1 MNSDLQP
8 ILHRAKSAYE
18 GFDLKFKD
26 LIIWV
31 PEHKR
36 FRKVFPKKAIIKGIS
51 GHIKPGTMTA
61 IIGPSG
67 SGKTTLMN
75 FLSGR
80 QNSSQQFQTYCEYFI
95 DDTKIESVNEFK
107 NIIGYVLQDDIMDT
121 RMTPRQLFE
130 FYAKFRGRKDFKEK
144 AQEVIEE
151 MGLEK
156 CANTVVGGL
165 FVRGISG
172 GERKR
177 TSIGIELISE
187 PNLLFLDEPTTGLD
201 STTALEIM
209 KNIADLRDRGITVI
223 STIHQ
228 PSDEIMAHFDKVLIL
243 CDGHI
248 IYDGSPLQIKDH
260 LTRMGFENPAFETP
274 IEYFMKIIDKDD
286 IRVKLIKETGE
297 AKEEVV
303 TKIHAERIEMFI
315 EDAKRAAEEKEQSQD
330 PRNRV
335 ESNIGQLRS
344 LALRK
349 NQNINPLRQ
358 LRIFLTVYFRLF
370 FQDFFGIIIKSILF
384 WVTFVV
390 LLLVFVKMPSIEEDP
405 RAAMQNKAG
414 FYFMFMINMIFAG
427 NNATSTLF
435 LPQKL
440 IYLKDRQSRMYGKFA
455 FFWSNSV
462 DIIPYYIVNITI
474 AVIIYFYVLG
484 LNNDSSENLAW
495 IWAFFFF
502 AVWMAGA
509 SFGLII
515 SMIVDHIE
523 QSGPLAPLLILPQI
537 IVAGFFANIKT
548 ITWPLFIYSFISVPR
563 FAFQGLILTE
573 FRNADQYR
581 LNCKIK
587 TPCPNDTSKTC
598 TIAVPPSQA
607 DICDPR
613 KVFDFYETDVWVNFI
628 AAMVIMIGFRVI
640 AYLIFL
646 RKYREVQTNYG
657 FDQELFDLYCKPQ
670 IQDQSPLKPA
680 ENSEKIVEINVIK
693 QK

>member
-1 MNSDLQP
+1 MDSDFQP
-8 ILHRAKSAYE
+8 IIQRTRSSYE

-26 LIIWV
+26 LLIWV

-51 GHIKPGTMTA
+51 AHIKPGTMTA

-80 QNSSQQFQTYCEYFI
+80 QNSSQQFKTYSEYFI
-95 DDTKIESVNEFK
+95 NDTKIESLNEFK

-121 RMTPRQLFE
+121 RMTPRELFE
-130 FYAKFRGRKDFKEK
+130 FYAKFRGRKDFKAK

-151 MGLEK
+151 MNLEK
-156 CANTVVGGL
+156 CSSTVVGGL

-177 TSIGIELISE
+177 TSIGIELVSD

-228 PSDEIMAHFDKVLIL
+228 PSDEIMEHFDKVLIL

-248 IYDGSPLQIKDH
+248 IYDGSPANIKDY
-260 LTRMGFENPAFETP
+260 LNKIGFGNSEFETP
-274 IEYFMKIIDKDD
+274 IEYFMKIIDRDD
-286 IRVKLIKETGE
+286 IKVKLIKETGE
-297 AKEEVV
+297 AKDETVS
-303 TKIHAERIEMFI
+303 KIHAERIDKFI
-315 EDAKRAAEEKEQSQD
+315 EFAKDAKAEKE
-330 PRNRV
+330 RNQEPGNRGG
-335 ESNIGQLRS
+335 SNIEQLRS
-344 LALRK
+344 LAKRK
-349 NQNINPLRQ
+349 NQNINSFKQ
-358 LRIFLTVYFRLF
+358 LRIFLTVYLRLF

-384 WVTFVV
+384 WVTFVI
-390 LLLVFVKMPSIEEDP
+390 LLLVFIKMPSIEDDP

-427 NNATSTLF
+427 NNAASTLF

-455 FFWSNSV
+455 FFWSNSIY
-462 DIIPYYIVNITI
+462 IIPYYIINVTI
-474 AVIIYFYVLG
+474 AVIIYFYALG
-484 LNNDSSENLAW
+484 LNDDRSENLAW

-502 AVWMAGA
+502 CAWMAGA

-515 SMIVDHIE
+515 SMIINHIE
-523 QSGPLAPLLILPQI
+523 ESGPLAPLILLPQI
-537 IVAGFFANIKT
+537 IVAGFFASIKT

-563 FAFQGLILTE
+563 FTFQGLITTE
-573 FRNADQYR
+573 FQNAAEYR
-581 LNCKIK
+581 QHCKIK
-587 TPCPNDTSKTC
+587 NPCPNDPSKIC
-598 TIAVPPSQA
+598 IVAVPESQA

-613 KVFDFYETDVWVNFI
+613 KVFDFYETEIWVNFV
-628 AAMVIMIGFRVI
+628 AAISLMIGFRII

-646 RKYREVQTNYG
+646 WKYREVPTNYG
-657 FDQELFDLYCKPQ
+657 FDQELFDLYCKPHTPP
-670 IQDQSPLKPA
+670 DSPLNAGEGSQK
-680 ENSEKIVEINVIK
+680 VVDINAIEPK
-693 QK
+693 